1 MSTATDTGTDLDWIT
16 FTGEDHGEACGYQD
30 CRNQATHAGIFQVF
44 RPCTHSRVP
53 YCLTHRDV
61 ILRGAQKAD
70 GLFRCHACGPHA
82 TARLLRMEAL
92 R

>member
-1 MSTATDTGTDLDWIT
+1 MSTATDTGTDLGWVT
-16 FTGEDHGEACGYQD
+16 FLSQDHGEACGYQD

-44 RPCTHSRVP
+44 KPCTHTRRP
-53 YCLTHRDV
+53 YCLAHRDL
-61 ILRGAQKAD
+61 ILLDARRAH
-70 GLFRCHACGPHA
+70 GLFWCWTCGPHA